1 MCNPPDP
8 FFWAKTTQDGF
19 PGCSVQEHSMAAAAV
34 AKQLLQLLSPALLCK
49 LALPDGIVTLV
60 ALHDIGKIS
69 PGFQTKCPQWAGPHG
84 KTDEPTLYKW
94 SKAEG
99 RHALI
104 SQWFLERILRDRH
117 TKVREHRAWATC
129 LGAHHGS
136 IAAPDP
142 FQTYLPDDWMKFAR
156 NFLQHM
162 EKELGVIPK
171 ESPKALWGK
180 EIAPV
185 MQEWV
190 IGLIEVADW
199 IASNEDFFPPTGG
212 CPDLEAAAQ
221 RALTQIGFTTEPPIQ
236 KGKNW
241 QELFPHAPKP
251 RPIQQFLWEH
261 PPSPGVYVI
270 EDAMGGG
277 KTEAALGLAY
287 KLMEFGVAD
296 GLYFALPTQT
306 TSNRIFLRV
315 LDFLQRAGAQV
326 SEKSVRLAHGHSW
339 LVQEE
344 LFQGWQR
351 QTGKDEGKGK
361 VPIRNWF
368 ASARRSLLTR
378 FGIGTIDQALMG
390 EINVKHSFVRR
401 FALAGKVVILDEVH
415 SYDLYTGRLITQLVS
430 HLRHLGATVIILSAT
445 LTKSRLAELLG
456 KEGDFSAYPLATTL
470 SEEGKEPRLT
480 EQAFA
485 VEEQKEIRLLCSSA
499 PIEEIAEEAY
509 RHAELGQCVLWIRN
523 SVKDAQAAYNILLP
537 TAREGGPEIGLLHA
551 RFPLWRRQELEHS
564 WIDRLG
570 RDGKQRPKGCV
581 LVATQVAEQS
591 LDIDAD
597 FLITDLAPTDMLLQR
612 AGRLWRHK
620 RLPELRH
627 ADRAEMLLLSPRLS
641 ESMSV
646 KEIKNELGAT
656 GHVYAPYILLRTR
669 EVWQEK
675 TVLTLPADIR
685 PLLEQTYADRE
696 EGNEVFLS
704 FSDELKRRNAEMES
718 SVCMSMDKRVDPQDD
733 TDDAATRYGSIETV
747 EVLLLKTAP
756 EPLSATRT
764 LYSPLHG
771 EPFVL
776 ETNQWSFSAARS
788 IQENIV
794 RVPAYL
800 IDKQPQEG
808 LISGYSLTNIIP
820 LFPLDSNSSVLYSN
834 RSGEPVIEW
843 SPMRGVF
850 PLARDLRRRPLTDSE
865 DDNEEEFMY

>member
-1 MCNPPDP
+1 
-8 FFWAKTTQDGF
+8 
-19 PGCSVQEHSMAAAAV
+19 MAAAAV
-34 AKQLLQLLSPALLCK
+34 ALQLLQLLSPVLRSK

-69 PGFQTKCPQWAGPHG
+69 PGFQIKCPQWAGPYG
-84 KTDEPTLYKW
+84 KTDAPTLYKW

-117 TKVREHRAWATC
+117 TKIREHRAWAAC

-136 IAAPDP
+136 FAAPDP

-162 EKELGVIPK
+162 ERELGAIPK

-180 EIAPV
+180 EKAPV

-199 IASNEDFFPPTGG
+199 IASNEDFFPPGGG

-221 RALTQIGFTTEPPIQ
+221 RALTQIGFTTESLIQ
-236 KGKNW
+236 KGKSW
-241 QELFPHAPKP
+241 QELFPHAPMP

-261 PPSPGVYVI
+261 HPSPGVYVI

-315 LDFLQRAGAQV
+315 LDFLQRAGARV

-351 QTGKDEGKGK
+351 QTGKDDDKGK

-368 ASARRSLLTR
+368 ASARRALLTR

-390 EINVKHSFVRR
+390 EINVKHCFVRR

-415 SYDLYTGRLITQLVS
+415 SYDLYTGRLITQLVR

-470 SEEGKEPRLT
+470 TEEENVPLLT
-480 EQAFA
+480 EQSFA
-485 VEEQKEIRLLCSSA
+485 VDEQKEIHLLCRST

-509 RHAELGQCVLWIRN
+509 RRAELGQCVLWIRN

-551 RFPLWRRQELEHS
+551 RFPLWRRQELENS
-564 WIDRLG
+564 WIERLG
-570 RDGKQRPKGCV
+570 RDGRQRPQGCV

-620 RLPELRH
+620 RSTELRH
-627 ADRAEMLLLSPRLS
+627 ADRAEMLLLLPHLS

-646 KEIKNELGAT
+646 RELKNELGAT

-675 TVLTLPADIR
+675 TFLTLPADIR
-685 PLLEQTYADRE
+685 PLLEQTYAERE

-704 FSDELKRRNAEMES
+704 FFDELKRRNAEMES
-718 SVCMSMDKRVDPQDD
+718 SVSMSMDKRVDPQQD

-771 EPFVL
+771 EPFIL

-788 IQENIV
+788 IQKNIV

-800 IDKQPQEG
+800 IDKQAQEG
-808 LISGYSLTNIIP
+808 LIRGYNLTNIIP
-820 LFPLDSNSSVLYSN
+820 LFSLDNNSSVLYSSE
-834 RSGEPVIEW
+834 SGEPVVGW

-850 PLARDLRRRPLTDSE
+850 PLARDHRCRPLTDSE
-865 DDNEEEFMY
+865 DDEEEEFMY